1 MNKSVVDQRRSKLN
15 ASGQTAGSPNVTK
28 SDLSMLRS
36 TSSFGEA
43 DASSPAQT
51 PPGVDVKLTALR
63 DDVLLDVKYLK
74 DVYHGLNDDTGGECR

>member
-1 MNKSVVDQRRSKLN
+1 MNKSVVDQRCSRLD
-15 ASGQTAGSPNVTK
+15 ASGQTTGSPNDTK
-28 SDLSMLRS
+28 SDLSMLKS

-51 PPGVDVKLTALR
+51 TPGVDVKLTALR

-74 DVYHGLNDDTGGECR
+74 DVYHGLNDDTDGVCQ